1 MLAALSNDEVAS
13 SKRYTGVSRK
23 SARASA
29 ILCFCPPDKLDLYC
43 DLMTFYDLD
52 INLLINQPVISHF

>member
-1 MLAALSNDEVAS
+1 MNSLKMEENVRIKLKEKFFSFLNFD
-13 SKRYTGVSRK
+13 KN
-23 SARASA
+23 
-29 ILCFCPPDKLDLYC
+29 KLDLYC